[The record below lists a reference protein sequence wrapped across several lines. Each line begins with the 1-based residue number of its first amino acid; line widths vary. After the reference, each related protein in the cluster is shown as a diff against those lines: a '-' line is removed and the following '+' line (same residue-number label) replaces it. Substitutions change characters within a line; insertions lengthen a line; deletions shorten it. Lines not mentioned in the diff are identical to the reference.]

1 MAHSDVFSDILQEQA
16 GRVTV
21 SSLHELYL
29 VSGIICKSGVTED
42 AFPDEE
48 TRFEDV
54 MKFRAPLS
62 RIQRLML
69 ALLPK
74 YSVRENWDRVGCFVI
89 LSHYRYSWAYCIGI

>member
-1 MAHSDVFSDILQEQA
+1 MAHSEVFSDILQEQTEKT
-16 GRVTV
+16 TV

-42 AFPDEE
+42 SFFDEE
-48 TRFEDV
+48 TRFEDA
-54 MKFRAPLS
+54 MELKAPLS

-74 YSVRENWDRVGCFVI
+74 YSVRENWDRVSICYYSQSPYPI
-89 LSHYRYSWAYCIGI
+89 LS